1 MSQYAFGVGNLW
13 GAASQDAQ
21 GNTIAVPTPLKF
33 GELQDISADFSRDL
47 KTLFGQNA
55 MPVAVAGG
63 KMKFDFKAKFARFS
77 GRIFN
82 DLYFG
87 QTLATGTLLAIYNDL
102 TGAPVPA
109 SPYQLIS
116 APPSSGT
123 WSRDLGVLDANGVPM
138 QRVASAPATGQYSVA
153 AGTYTFAAA
162 DVGKQVFI
170 SYAYSATSAGAKQV
184 PLQNQAMGATP
195 VFGIDLG
202 ITYQGK
208 QHNWRFPNCVA
219 SKLTLTPKQDDFTEV
234 GFDFSAFCDASN
246 NIGYLVTSE

>member
-1 MSQYAFGVGNLW
+1 MSQYVFGVGSAW
-13 GAASQDAQ
+13 AAATQDAQ

-33 GELQDISADFSRDL
+33 GELQDIGADFSRDL
-47 KTLFGQNA
+47 KMLYGQNA

-77 GRIFN
+77 GRVFN

-87 QTLATGTLLAIYNDL
+87 QTMTTGTLLAIYNDL
-102 TGAPVPA
+102 TGAAVP
-109 SPYQLIS
+109 STPYQLVT
-116 APPSSGT
+116 APPGGGT
-123 WSRDLGVLDANGVPM
+123 YSRDLGVIDANGQPM
-138 QRVASAPATGQYSVA
+138 QRVASAPATGQYSMTT
-153 AGTYTFAAA
+153 GTYTFAAA

-170 SYAYSATSAGAKQV
+170 SYAYSATSANAKQI

-195 VFGIDLG
+195 VFGLDLG

-219 SKLTLTPKQDDFTEV
+219 SKLTLDPKQDDFAEI
-234 GFDFSAFCDASN
+234 GFDFSAFADATN
-246 NIGYLVTSE
+246 NIGYLVTAE